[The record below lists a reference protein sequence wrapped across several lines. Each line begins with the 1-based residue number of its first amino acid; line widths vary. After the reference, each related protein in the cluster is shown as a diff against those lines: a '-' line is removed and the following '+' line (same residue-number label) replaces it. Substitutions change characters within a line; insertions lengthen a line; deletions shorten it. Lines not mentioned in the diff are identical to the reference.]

1 MQSDWNVR
9 MIGVLVTRN
18 KEIEGRWESTARM
31 NKCTRKTGDTQPDEW
46 SWNEV
51 IGKEGEDDSQM
62 NISESKIG

>member
-18 KEIEGRWESTARM
+18 KEIEGRWESTGRM
-31 NKCTRKTGDTQPDEW
+31 NKCTRKTGDTQADEW